1 LLPLILEIVMGNPN
15 RISADELNVLIGTAR
30 CPVIIDVR
38 RRAVF
43 DAAPTRIAGANW
55 HDHMTISGIAPTAGD
70 LVVYCA
76 HGHNVSEI
84 AAANLRAAG
93 VNARVLE
100 GGIDAFAASG
110 GLLAK
115 MTKILPGG
123 DFSNPSVWVTR
134 ERPKID
140 RIACPWFIKRFI
152 DPGARFHFVAA
163 EWVKDVAEE
172 MGGIAYDID
181 GVFWSHRG
189 ETCTF
194 DTLIEEYGLKSA
206 ALDRLAAIV
215 RGADTARLDLAP
227 EAAGLLAVSLG
238 LSRTFDED
246 LEQLEAGMLIY
257 DALYAWA
264 RDGQGETHNWPAS
277 KAKL

>member
-1 LLPLILEIVMGNPN
+1 MKNPS
-15 RISADELNVLIGTAR
+15 RISTEELNGLIGTAN
-30 CPVIIDVR
+30 CPMIFDVR
-38 RRAVF
+38 REAVLK
-43 DAAPTRIAGANW
+43 AAPTRIAGSVW
-55 HDHMTISGIAPTAGD
+55 HGHMDIETAADAIDPAIGT
-70 LVVYCA
+70 VVYCV

-84 AAANLRAAG
+84 AAARLRAFG

-100 GGIDAFAASG
+100 GGIEAFEKKS
-110 GLLAK
+110 GLLIK
-115 MTKILPGG
+115 QGGSLPGG
-123 DFSNPSVWVTR
+123 TFDRPGIWVTR

-140 RIACPWFIKRFI
+140 RIACPWLIRRFI
-152 DPGARFHFVAA
+152 DPMAEFHFVAA

-172 MGGIAYDID
+172 ISGTPYDID

-206 ALDRLAAIV
+206 ALDTVATIV

-238 LSRTFDED
+238 LSQMFSDD
-246 LEQLEAGMLIY
+246 LEQLDAGMLVY

-264 RDGQGETHNWPAS
+264 RDGQGETHNWPAA
-277 KAKL
+277 KAKP